1 MLFTSPESARL
12 VSEEIENNFQPVAQS
27 LDALK
32 ERPPRIQ
39 SSISKR
45 WIRNVE
51 PFNSNDSRALLGA
64 RCKHLKLSAT
74 HFYFAK
80 QFLKTSPILQV
91 HLFKWSPFWRIIP
104 LVVRFEAVDSAYRV
118 ELDSS
123 PLQCDT
129 HCVHNCANKGVHLP
143 RTHLFWV

>member
-39 SSISKR
+39 SSISER

-80 QFLKTSPILQV
+80 EFLKPPQF
-91 HLFKWSPFWRIIP
+91 FKSISSNEALSGALSRWSSVSKR
-104 LVVRFEAVDSAYRV
+104 
-118 ELDSS
+118 
-123 PLQCDT
+123 
-129 HCVHNCANKGVHLP
+129 
-143 RTHLFWV
+143 